1 MSTNTKLGLNREHS
15 QRGAALVEYAFVLIL
30 FLSLLFGISGF
41 GHALYVYHAI
51 NNAAKEGTRWA
62 AVNGHNCNDD
72 LTCDGTNG
80 MNSGPA
86 TKPQIESYVAAHL
99 PASLDASNATVT
111 ASFLADSGSPP
122 VCTVAVADPTGSPGS
137 TVGPFDNNPGC
148 TVQVTVQYTYNFMF
162 PLIHTSPVNM
172 SVTSEMVIAH

>member
-1 MSTNTKLGLNREHS
+1 MKLRDVKKMWSVFSNSLVVRYFPTRKRRG

-62 AVNGHNCNDD
+62 AVNGHNCNND

-80 MNSGPA
+80 MNNLPA
-86 TKPQIESYVAAHL
+86 SKAQIESYVSTHL
-99 PASLDASNATVT
+99 PPSLD
-111 ASFLADSGSPP
+111 L
-122 VCTVAVADPTGSPGS
+122 
-137 TVGPFDNNPGC
+137 
-148 TVQVTVQYTYNFMF
+148 
-162 PLIHTSPVNM
+162 
-172 SVTSEMVIAH
+172 

>member
-1 MSTNTKLGLNREHS
+1 MSTNTKLGLNRGRS

-62 AVNGHNCNDD
+62 AVNGHNCNND

-80 MNSGPA
+80 MNNLPA
-86 TKPQIESYVAAHL
+86 SKAQIESYVAAHL
-99 PASLDASNATVT
+99 PPSLDSSSATVT
-111 ASFLADSGSPP
+111 ANFLADSGSPP
-122 VCTVAVADPTGSPGS
+122 VCTVAVADPTGPPGS
-137 TVGPFDNNPGC
+137 KVGPFDNYPGC